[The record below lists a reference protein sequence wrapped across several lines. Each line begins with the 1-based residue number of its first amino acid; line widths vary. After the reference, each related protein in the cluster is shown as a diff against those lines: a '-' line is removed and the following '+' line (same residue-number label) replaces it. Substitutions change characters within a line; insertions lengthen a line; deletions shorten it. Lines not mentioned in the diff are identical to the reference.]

1 MLDSSIV
8 PLLAMGIV
16 AGTPILFACLGELL
30 TQRAG
35 VMNLGVEGMML
46 VGAVSGVAAS
56 ISTENQWLGLAAAV
70 AAGGLMAL
78 IHAFLTI
85 TLRAKQEVSGLAL
98 TIFGTG
104 LSGFVGKAYVG
115 IPIPATFKPVE
126 IPGLS
131 RIPWLGEILFRQD
144 ALVYLSLIAVGI
156 AWFVLYKTR
165 AGLILRAAGEN
176 PGAIDA
182 AGIHVFRVRYLYV
195 IAGGMLAGAGGAYL
209 SLAYAPSWIENMTA
223 GRGWIA
229 VSLVIFSMWNPV
241 RALAGAY
248 IFGIIDALGFHMQT
262 IGVLIPSFFLKM
274 LPYVFTFVV
283 LVLMTRETK
292 FRRVATPE
300 ALGLPYIR
308 EER

>member
-1 MLDSSIV
+1 MHDGIV
-8 PLLAMGIV
+8 MAILASGIV
-16 AGTPILFACLGELL
+16 AGTPILLACLGELL
-30 TQRAG
+30 GQRAG

-46 VGAVSGVAAS
+46 VGAVSGVAVS
-56 ISTENQWLGLAAAV
+56 IQSRNQWAGLGAAIL
-70 AAGGLMAL
+70 AGGLMAL

-104 LSGFVGKAYVG
+104 LSGYVGKSYVG
-115 IPIPATFKPVE
+115 TPVPATFKPVE
-126 IPGLS
+126 VPMLS
-131 RIPWLGEILFRQD
+131 DIPWIGDVLFKHDAMVYISMIL
-144 ALVYLSLIAVGI
+144 VGVV
-156 AWFVLYKTR
+156 WFILYKTKT
-165 AGLILRAAGEN
+165 GLVLRAAGEN

-182 AGIHVFRVRYLYV
+182 AGIHVFRVRYVYT
-195 IAGGMLAGAGGAYL
+195 IIGGMLSGAAGAYL
-209 SLAYAPSWIENMTA
+209 SLAYAPSWIESMTA

-248 IFGIIDALGFHMQT
+248 IFGMIDSLGFHMQT
-262 IGVLIPSFFLKM
+262 IGVMIPSFFLKM
-274 LPYVFTFVV
+274 LPYVFTFLV

-292 FRRVATPE
+292 SRRVATPE
-300 ALGLPYIR
+300 ALGLPYVR